1 VNKISGHFPHRD
13 IRQPPTTKKAY
24 QCIHIFVGAFAFEDG
39 QKMRSLPRL
48 SPTTFLVAVNV
59 IIYIYTSVAGGNFF
73 ETNPNV
79 LIQLG
84 QFNINV
90 LNGQYWQLLTS
101 IFVHVDI
108 MHVALNMLF
117 LIIFGLRAEE
127 LFTTEEYFAAY
138 MLSGLSGSLLT
149 LFLMSPYTLSAGASG
164 AIFGMY
170 GASIIYMRKTFGQS
184 IVGALMY
191 AFLLLMLSTGAGV
204 NIIAHF
210 GGLATGLIIGYALA
224 KSRGNMIWTE
234 NY

>member
-1 VNKISGHFPHRD
+1 
-13 IRQPPTTKKAY
+13 
-24 QCIHIFVGAFAFEDG
+24 
-39 QKMRSLPRL
+39 MRNIPKL
-48 SPTTFLVAVNV
+48 SPTTFLVAINV
-59 IIYIYTSVAGGNFF
+59 IVYIYTSVVGGNFIQ
-73 ETNPNV
+73 TSTDTLV
-79 LIQLG
+79 QLG

-90 LNGQYWQLLTS
+90 WNGQYWQLLTS

-108 MHVALNMLF
+108 MHIGLNMLF
-117 LIIFGLRAEE
+117 LTIFGLRAEE
-127 LFTTEEYFAAY
+127 LFTTEEYFTAY

-170 GASIIYMRKTFGQS
+170 GASLIYMRKTFGQS

-204 NIIAHF
+204 NIVAHF

-224 KSRGNMIWTE
+224 KSRGNMIWIE
-234 NY
+234 DY